1 MTITNTKRAVREKAG
16 KIQGW
21 SGSPE
26 REGWEVK
33 LGYRSPLPFCM
44 GAPSCLLLF
53 LHRLAHSAGS
63 WLQGWPEVQVSFLPS
78 TMNKSSGSGGIV
90 RLGKAGRWVNQ
101 KPHPL
106 FSGAADIPAGLQAQG
121 LCSCVMYTGIQV
133 PLRAYQDGYPV
144 PITFSLP
151 VKMTLHPEGASGD
164 PLSASPIKSST
175 AVWQHSLYLTGE
187 SHLGLPES
195 PLGQFPELL
204 HFIYLQISSPE
215 FFEGLM
221 PNAFWRN
228 WKKWITAGNAVRHF
242 DG

>member
-53 LHRLAHSAGS
+53 LHKLAHSAGS

-78 TMNKSSGSGGIV
+78 TMNKSSGSGGIM

-144 PITFSLP
+144 PIIPPSEDDLTPRGRIWGPPFCLSYKIKHSSLAAQFVSHRRAPITSPLWASSLSFSTLSTFR
-151 VKMTLHPEGASGD
+151 
-164 PLSASPIKSST
+164 
-175 AVWQHSLYLTGE
+175 
-187 SHLGLPES
+187 SHLLSFLRG
-195 PLGQFPELL
+195 
-204 HFIYLQISSPE
+204 
-215 FFEGLM
+215 
-221 PNAFWRN
+221 
-228 WKKWITAGNAVRHF
+228 
-242 DG
+242 